1 MPWKGWCMQICFP
14 CHALK
19 SLSLSLSNS
28 QENDATAQKHIHE
41 YRDYYSET
49 SLCGKQELNSFSLSR
64 WRRRSLPLIRH
75 PTLVMIIMGSFF
87 IVQYSMHLIQK
98 DIQALFVKVVFRLT
112 HSLTIIM
119 PEIMTEEMITLVF
132 SLQKGCFSISSWNYC
147 CQTLRRAVKKNGSSS
162 RKEQNEESPS
172 SLLKRQSVWVLKLI
186 EEWRTWCKLC

>member
-87 IVQYSMHLIQK
+87 IVQYSRYAFDSERYSGIVCQS
-98 DIQALFVKVVFRLT
+98 RLSS
-112 HSLTIIM
+112 HSLTHHHHARDHDGRNDYSRIVSSEGM
-119 PEIMTEEMITLVF
+119 LLHLFLKLLLSNVKESSEEEWQFFTERTKWRESLF
-132 SLQKGCFSISSWNYC
+132 SLEKTICVGTQAYRGMENMM
-147 CQTLRRAVKKNGSSS
+147 
-162 RKEQNEESPS
+162 
-172 SLLKRQSVWVLKLI
+172 
-186 EEWRTWCKLC
+186 